1 MDGYTTLYG
10 VLETALKEA
19 GGECAM
25 LLGQELSIT
34 LTESSL
40 TSKSLYFGKLD
51 DCCFIMG
58 VNSTEPYEGQ
68 FYLVFTLRDAIVM
81 SSILL
86 GIPPARIKEKQLLSI
101 IEKDDID
108 AFAEIGNMVKGAL
121 NTSFLATLPN
131 KVGLK
136 LLPPK
141 KYVPKTDT
149 LSPEE
154 PLPDGDYLL
163 FRSKLEL
170 PGLEMEHLDVL
181 IPNDLANLFDPQ
193 SAVEEATGD
202 KKVSAEG
209 DTQSLDEKG
218 VETGTATPSGVES
231 IVVLEDDADLRHQIV
246 ELLAFTGFQIAEG
259 TLNADLKELFA
270 GRNVKMAVIGS
281 QNADDS
287 VLAVCIKVHAM
298 RQDSPPPII
307 MISERW
313 TRIAALK
320 ALKYG
325 ASDIIIK
332 PFDAEEVVAKV
343 RRYCKI
349 DQV

>member
-1 MDGYTTLYG
+1 
-10 VLETALKEA
+10 
-19 GGECAM
+19 
-25 LLGQELSIT
+25 
-34 LTESSL
+34 
-40 TSKSLYFGKLD
+40 
-51 DCCFIMG
+51 MG
-58 VNSTEPYEGQ
+58 VNSAEPYEGQ

-108 AFAEIGNMVKGAL
+108 AFAEIGNMVKGSL

-141 KYVPKTDT
+141 KYVPKTDP

-154 PLPDGDYLL
+154 PLPDGDYLQ
-163 FRSKLEL
+163 FRAKLEL
-170 PGLEMEHLDVL
+170 PGLEMEYLDVL
-181 IPNDLANLFDPQ
+181 VPKVLADLFDPQ

-202 KKVSAEG
+202 NKV
-209 DTQSLDEKG
+209 DTQSLDGEG
-218 VETGTATPSGVES
+218 PEADTEVSSGVKS
-231 IVVLEDDADLRHQIV
+231 IVVLEDDADLRQQIV
-246 ELLAFTGFQIAEG
+246 EMLAFTGFQVAEG
-259 TLNADLKELFA
+259 SLSADLKELFA
-270 GRNVKMAVIGS
+270 GRNVKMAIIGS

-307 MISERW
+307 MIAERW

-332 PFDAEEVVAKV
+332 PFNADEVVTKV

-349 DQV
+349 EQV